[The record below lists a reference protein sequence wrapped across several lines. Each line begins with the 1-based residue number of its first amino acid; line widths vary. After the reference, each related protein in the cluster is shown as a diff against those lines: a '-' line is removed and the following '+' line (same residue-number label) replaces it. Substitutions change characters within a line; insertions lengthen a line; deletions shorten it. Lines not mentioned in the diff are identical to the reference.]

1 MKLRHRSKIIATIG
15 PACDSAKILEAMFKI
30 GLDVARLNTSHGTL
44 DEHKHHIEL
53 IREIQPDAGIL
64 IDLPG
69 VKIRTGRLEQ
79 NIQVNP
85 GDEICLYAS
94 SESPPAIDADNYKHP
109 IYKLP
114 IDYSRIALDLKP
126 DTNVFIND
134 GLIQIIVKR
143 IVQEKYV
150 FCDVVSGGVISSRKG
165 LNFSGVQTGVP
176 TAEDIERI
184 ILACEMDVDYIGIS
198 FVSEEHEI
206 ERIRGIIKEHTQR
219 RIPLISKIE
228 TQRALVN
235 FQDLLQASDG
245 IMVARGDLGVEIPPE
260 QVPVEQRRIVYECNK
275 SIGKP
280 VIVATQMLETMTTNP
295 IPTRAEVS
303 DVYTAV
309 QMGADAVMLSGET
322 ANGAYPVKTLE
333 MMERIVTM
341 AHSQMPSRDP
351 QGYDSGQGGYVRIQE
366 LLGHAVKTMSRQA
379 RAAGQPIKA
388 IVIPTRYGSTARMIS
403 KYRPKTPMIAAS
415 PNIQVVRELH
425 LVWGLH
431 TLYIQPKNQEN
442 VDDLYNGG
450 LRSGLFRYTIDE
462 CLKQEIF
469 SSDDTILVVSSSAL
483 TPHSPTNLIG
493 LFDVKDLINETH

>member
-15 PACDSAKILEAMFKI
+15 PACDSPNILEAMFKI

-44 DEHKHHIEL
+44 EEHENRIKL
-53 IREIQPDAGIL
+53 IRELQPEAGIL

-69 VKIRTGRLEQ
+69 VKIRTGKLEQ

-94 SESPPAIDADNYKHP
+94 SDSPPADNADSYKHP

-126 DTNVFIND
+126 NTNVFIND
-134 GLIQIIVKR
+134 GIIQLEVKS
-143 IVQEKYV
+143 ISQNKYV
-150 FCDVVSGGVISSRKG
+150 FCSVVSGGVISSRKG
-165 LNFSGVQTGVP
+165 LNFADVHTGVP

-184 ILACEMDVDYIGIS
+184 ILGCEMDVDYIGIS
-198 FVSEEHEI
+198 FVSEAREI
-206 ERIRGIIKEHTQR
+206 NRIREIISEHTQR
-219 RIPLISKIE
+219 KISIISKIE
-228 TQRALVN
+228 TPKALLN
-235 FQDLLQASDG
+235 FQDLLKISDG

-260 QVPVEQRRIVYECNK
+260 RVPVEQRRIVYECNRN
-275 SIGKP
+275 IGKP

-303 DVYTAV
+303 DVYTDV

-351 QGYDSGQGGYVRIQE
+351 QDYDSGQGGYIRIQE

-379 RAAGQPIKA
+379 RNAGQPIKA
-388 IVIPTRYGSTARMIS
+388 IIIPTRYGSTAKMIS

-431 TLYIQPKNQEN
+431 TIYIQPKNQEK
-442 VDDLYNGG
+442 VDDLYVGG

-469 SSDDTILVVSSSAL
+469 TSDDTILVVSSSAL
-483 TPHSPTNLIG
+483 TPQSPTNLIG
-493 LFDVKDLINETH
+493 LFDVKDLIN